1 MSALSIER
9 LFGVKGYVA
18 VVTGGTSGLGFMI
31 TLNKNQQGLV
41 TNGAKVYV
49 VALSTEPIEEK
60 VAELNDLGR
69 TTGGSAYGFSC
80 DVRSKDQIAE
90 LAAAI
95 SSRESHLDVLISNA
109 GIRRDPP
116 VPCDVLTA
124 PLSELQASMWS
135 SKHSDWADTF
145 CVNTTAHYFL
155 SVALLP
161 LLSAASKLDLG
172 DGRLG
177 RETGRGAVVVTSS
190 CASMHNATNVDLTSY
205 ATSKAAT
212 DHLVRL
218 LAAKFSRFYVRV
230 VGINPGCG
238 YLRSDWKGDHRLT
251 TTTVVPSNMNPVG
264 EAGNMFSS
272 LFDRVPAK
280 RAGNEDD
287 VAGAVIYLISRAG
300 AYIDGVSICID
311 GGRVLVANGQE

>member
-1 MSALSIER
+1 MSTLNIEN

-18 VVTGGTSGLGFMI
+18 LVTGGSSGLGFMI
-31 TLNKNQQGLV
+31 CKGLV
-41 TNGAKVYV
+41 ANGAKVYV
-49 VALSTEPIEEK
+49 VALPTEPIEEK
-60 VAELNDLGR
+60 VVELNQIGLY
-69 TTGGSAYGFSC
+69 TGGSAYGLAC
-80 DVRSKDQIAE
+80 DVSDKDAIAK
-90 LAAAI
+90 LAQEI
-95 SSRESHLDVLISNA
+95 NGRETHLDVVISNA

-124 PLSELQASMWS
+124 SLSELQASMWS
-135 SKHSDWADTF
+135 SRHSDWTDTF

-161 LLSAASKLDLG
+161 LLAAASQIELG
-172 DGRLG
+172 DGLLG
-177 RETGRGAVVVTSS
+177 RDVGRGAIVMTSS

-212 DHLVRL
+212 DHLVKL

-230 VGINPGCG
+230 VGINPGF
-238 YLRSDWKGDHRLT
+238 
-251 TTTVVPSNMNPVG
+251 VPSNMNPVG

-280 RAGNEDD
+280 RAGNQEDI
-287 VAGAVIYLISRAG
+287 AGAVIYLISRAG
-300 AYIDGVSICID
+300 AYVDGVSVCID

>member
-80 DVRSKDQIAE
+80 DIRSKDQIAE

-95 SSRESHLDVLISNA
+95 SSRENHLDVLISNA

-135 SKHSDWADTF
+135 SKHSDWADTL

-177 RETGRGAVVVTSS
+177 RETGRGAVVMTSS

-212 DHLVRL
+212 DHLVKL

-230 VGINPGCG
+230 VGINPGF
-238 YLRSDWKGDHRLT
+238 
-251 TTTVVPSNMNPVG
+251 VPSNMNPVG

-287 VAGAVIYLISRAG
+287 IAGAVIYLISRAG

>member
-31 TLNKNQQGLV
+31 SKGLV

-124 PLSELQASMWS
+124 PLSELQTSMWS

-230 VGINPGCG
+230 VGINPGF
-238 YLRSDWKGDHRLT
+238 
-251 TTTVVPSNMNPVG
+251 VPSNMNPVG

>member
-1 MSALSIER
+1 MSTLNIES

-18 VVTGGTSGLGFMI
+18 LVTGGSSGLGFMI
-31 TLNKNQQGLV
+31 CKGLV
-41 TNGAKVYV
+41 ANGAKVYV
-49 VALSTEPIEEK
+49 VALPTEPIEEK
-60 VAELNDLGR
+60 VAELNQIGLY
-69 TTGGSAYGFSC
+69 TGGSAYGLAC
-80 DVRSKDQIAE
+80 DVSNKGSIAK
-90 LAAAI
+90 LAEAI
-95 SSRESHLDVLISNA
+95 SSRETHLDVLISNA

-124 PLSELQASMWS
+124 SLSELQASMWS
-135 SKHSDWADTF
+135 SRHSDWSDTF

-161 LLSAASKLDLG
+161 LLAAASQIDIG
-172 DGRLG
+172 DGLLG
-177 RETGRGAVVVTSS
+177 RDVGRGAIVMTSS

-212 DHLVRL
+212 DHLVKL

-230 VGINPGCG
+230 VGINPGF
-238 YLRSDWKGDHRLT
+238 
-251 TTTVVPSNMNPVG
+251 VPSNMNPVG

-280 RAGNEDD
+280 RAGNQEDI
-287 VAGAVIYLISRAG
+287 AGAVIYLISRAG
-300 AYIDGVSICID
+300 AYVDGVSVCID

>member
-1 MSALSIER
+1 MSTLNIEN

-18 VVTGGTSGLGFMI
+18 LVTGGSSGLGFMI
-31 TLNKNQQGLV
+31 CKGLIA
-41 TNGAKVYV
+41 NGARVYV
-49 VALSTEPIEEK
+49 VALPTEPIEEK
-60 VAELNDLGR
+60 VAELHQIGLY
-69 TTGGSAYGFSC
+69 TGGSAYGLAC
-80 DVRSKDQIAE
+80 DVSDKDAIAE
-90 LAAAI
+90 LAEAI
-95 SSRESHLDVLISNA
+95 KDRETHLDVLISNA

-124 PLSELQASMWS
+124 SLPELQASMWS
-135 SKHSDWADTF
+135 SRHSDWADTF

-161 LLSAASKLDLG
+161 LLAAASQIDLG
-172 DGRLG
+172 DGLLG
-177 RETGRGAVVVTSS
+177 RDVGRGAIVMTSS

-212 DHLVRL
+212 DHLVKL
-218 LAAKFSRFYVRV
+218 LAAKFNRFYVRV
-230 VGINPGCG
+230 VGINPGF
-238 YLRSDWKGDHRLT
+238 
-251 TTTVVPSNMNPVG
+251 VPSNMNPVG

-280 RAGNEDD
+280 RAANQEDI
-287 VAGAVIYLISRAG
+287 AGAVIYLISRAG
-300 AYIDGVSICID
+300 AYVDGVSVCID

>member
-18 VVTGGTSGLGFMI
+18 VVTGGSSGLGFMI
-31 TLNKNQQGLV
+31 SKGLV
-41 TNGAKVYV
+41 ANGVKVYV
-49 VALSTEPIEEK
+49 VALPTEPIKEK
-60 VAELNDLGR
+60 VAELNDIGR
-69 TTGGSAYGFSC
+69 SVGGSA
-80 DVRSKDQIAE
+80 RIAE

-95 SSRESHLDVLISNA
+95 SSLEDHIDVLVSNA
-109 GIRRDPP
+109 GVRRDPP
-116 VPCDVLTA
+116 IPCHVLSA

-135 SKHSDWADTF
+135 SRHSDWAETF

-155 SVALLP
+155 SVAMLP
-161 LLSAASKLDLG
+161 LLSAASEVKSE

-177 RETGRGAVVVTSS
+177 RDDGRGAIVMTSS

-230 VGINPGCG
+230 VGINPGCELCIQSLEG
-238 YLRSDWKGDHRLT
+238 IIRLIKAV
-251 TTTVVPSNMNPVG
+251 VVPSNMNPVG
-264 EAGNMFSS
+264 KAGNMFSS

-280 RAGNEDD
+280 RAGRDEDI
-287 VAGAVIYLISRAG
+287 AGAVIYLISRAG
-300 AYIDGVSICID
+300 AYIDGVSVCID

>member
-18 VVTGGTSGLGFMI
+18 VVTGGSSGLGFMI
-31 TLNKNQQGLV
+31 SKGLV
-41 TNGAKVYV
+41 ANGVKVYV
-49 VALSTEPIEEK
+49 VALPTEPIKEK
-60 VAELNDLGR
+60 VAELNDIGR
-69 TTGGSAYGFSC
+69 SVGGSAHGLSC
-80 DVRSKDQIAE
+80 DVSNKDQIAE

-95 SSRESHLDVLISNA
+95 SSLEDHIDVLVSNA
-109 GIRRDPP
+109 GVRRDPP
-116 VPCDVLTA
+116 IPCDVLSA

-135 SKHSDWADTF
+135 SRHSDWAETF

-155 SVALLP
+155 SVAMLP
-161 LLSAASKLDLG
+161 LLSAASEVKSE

-177 RETGRGAVVVTSS
+177 RDDGRGAIVMTSS

-230 VGINPGCG
+230 VGINPGF
-238 YLRSDWKGDHRLT
+238 
-251 TTTVVPSNMNPVG
+251 VPSNMNPVG
-264 EAGNMFSS
+264 KAGNMFSS

-280 RAGNEDD
+280 RAGRDEDI
-287 VAGAVIYLISRAG
+287 AGAVIYLISRAG